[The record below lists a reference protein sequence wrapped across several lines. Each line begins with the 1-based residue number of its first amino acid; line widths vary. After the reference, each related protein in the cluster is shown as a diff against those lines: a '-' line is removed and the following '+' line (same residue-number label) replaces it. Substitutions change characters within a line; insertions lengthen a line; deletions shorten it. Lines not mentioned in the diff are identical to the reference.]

1 MKGKWTST
9 CSHLSA
15 TASFR
20 FPLGGCSE
28 EVGLWK
34 LIFLRLNIRH
44 CNLRWSCV
52 SFLIPHSG
60 IPTTVWERS
69 ADNPYS
75 LGHASHH
82 FLWIKA
88 KDLVNEACSSG
99 RCVGFQC
106 GRVQIAPLPLA
117 GFVVG
122 GVESPP
128 WSSITYS
135 CEVIWNV
142 SFIELRMWNQVSY
155 DPRSYERN
163 LCNCLHSNLDFTGIV
178 TSRYRCGALINWA
191 MQPLTLG
198 VGHFKLPRAPPP
210 CSTSVQEKHTGDV
223 NDIFVQITLHF
234 SLAFWFVSGK
244 GKIVTKKWI
253 FDSFAKSKR
262 LSTRQ

>member
-9 CSHLSA
+9 FSHLSA
-15 TASFR
+15 TAFFR

-75 LGHASHH
+75 LSHASHH
-82 FLWIKA
+82 FLRIKA
-88 KDLVNEACSSG
+88 KDLVKEACSIAIEWSLRRLSMWSG
-99 RCVGFQC
+99 W
-106 GRVQIAPLPLA
+106 VQIAPLMA

-122 GVESPP
+122 GVESLP
-128 WSSITYS
+128 SSLITYS
-135 CEVIWNV
+135 CEVIWIV
-142 SFIELRMWNQVSY
+142 SFIELQMWNQVSY

-163 LCNCLHSNLDFTGIV
+163 LC
-178 TSRYRCGALINWA
+178 Y
-191 MQPLTLG
+191 
-198 VGHFKLPRAPPP
+198 
-210 CSTSVQEKHTGDV
+210 TSVQEKHAGDV
-223 NDIFVQITLHF
+223 NDIFVQITPHF